1 MTVASEITRIK
12 TNIANAYNSA
22 SEKGATL
29 PDVQNSDN
37 LATCISSI
45 TGGGSSGSSSKYGVS
60 IDDILGDVDN
70 NGVLQQTTGSF
81 NVVFNGVKD
90 VGEKGLYCKFYAS
103 SIANCSFPDLE
114 NATGKRAFE
123 YAFDNSTL
131 SEIDFPKLTNI
142 SGTQA
147 FLGAFEQTSISKVPF
162 TNLKTV
168 TGRTC
173 LSHVFNGCKNL
184 ITIEF
189 PELESVSGYSC
200 FQYVAGI
207 SNSYLE
213 TISFPKLK
221 TVQGER
227 AFDSISNSYSKLK
240 KALFPLLESVDGGS
254 SGYAFRQAF
263 RGDSINEVDF
273 TSLISILGN
282 KDFFQ
287 TFYGCKSLTT
297 ISFPSLTDFGTTYI
311 NQLDS
316 VFYNCTNLTEIHF
329 RADAQATIEGLT
341 GYSSKFGATNATIY
355 FDL

>member
-37 LATCISSI
+37 LADCISSI
-45 TGGGSSGSSSKYGVS
+45 TGGGSGSKYGIS
-60 IDDILGDVDN
+60 IDSVLGDVDD
-70 NGVLQQTTGSF
+70 NGVLLQPTDGF
-81 NVVFNGVKD
+81 NAVFNGVKD
-90 VGEKGLYCKFYAS
+90 VGDKGLYCKFYAG

-114 NATGKRAFE
+114 DVTGARALE
-123 YAFDNSTL
+123 SAFANSTL

-147 FLGAFEQTSISKVPF
+147 FLRAFERTSISKVPF
-162 TNLKTV
+162 TNLKTL

-173 LSHVFNGCKNL
+173 LSYVFNDCKNL

-189 PELESVSGYSC
+189 PELESVSGYNC
-200 FQYVAGI
+200 FQYVAGNN
-207 SNSYLE
+207 NSYLE

-227 AFDSISNSYSKLK
+227 AFGSIAYLYSKLK

-254 SGYAFRQAF
+254 SGYAFRQTF
-263 RGDSINEVDF
+263 RSDSINEVDF
-273 TSLISILGN
+273 TSLTSILGN

-287 TFYGCKSLTT
+287 TFYYCTSLTT
-297 ISFPSLTDFGTTYI
+297 ISFPSLIDFGTTYI

-341 GYSSKFGATNATIY
+341 GYGSKFGATNATIY